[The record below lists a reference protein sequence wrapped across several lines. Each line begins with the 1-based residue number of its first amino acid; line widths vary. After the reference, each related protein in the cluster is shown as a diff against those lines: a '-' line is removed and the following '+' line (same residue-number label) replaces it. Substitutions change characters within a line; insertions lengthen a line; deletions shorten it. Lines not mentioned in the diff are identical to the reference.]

1 MGWVVRTSILAVL
14 TSVVTTSVQVAASTS
29 SSASAHCSNNRPT
42 TPEDDNLHRQL
53 DSTDTLPA
61 LLNASVVSI
70 ELRQLNVFDTS
81 LPEEDNAVF
90 RFANRAHVKTK
101 PEVIRNLLLFSQG
114 GKYDPKLLR
123 ESERLL
129 RQQPYIYDARIFA
142 EQTCEGEV
150 AVTVITRD
158 LWTLLP
164 DISFSRSGGDNS
176 SRLGFRES
184 NLLGYGKRLSLT
196 HISDPDRSGYLF
208 VYDDPQILSSR
219 YRGRLEYADN
229 DDGKVHYVGVEYP
242 FFSISTPYSYGIS
255 NLSNRRVESFYNLGE
270 EISEY
275 QQLSEISNFYIG
287 RAFALDNDWTRRL
300 LLGYQDEK
308 QEFARLRGT
317 TLPIAENRTL
327 RYPYIQAQW
336 FEDAYIKVR
345 NFDSIYRTEDL
356 NLGWNIN
363 AQLGYSD
370 SGLSDDDSRWVMAF
384 NANKAHFT
392 SADSLLRFA
401 LNLHGY
407 WNKRQDQAE
416 NLLISSRV
424 QYYLNT
430 SIRQSWYAQLEIQY
444 GKHLSADKQITLGG
458 ETGLRGYPSNYLQ
471 GNRRILLNL
480 EKRYYWEYDLLHLFK
495 VGGAAYF
502 DIGRVDGR
510 PIPPPLPGS
519 LDEPNTLTDLQQHA
533 LTHQIQGQ
541 FLKNIGVGLRLAP
554 SRANSGLVLHLDV
567 AAPLDGPDNID
578 SVQWLFT
585 VKNRF

>member
-1 MGWVVRTSILAVL
+1 MGWVVRVSIL
-14 TSVVTTSVQVAASTS
+14 TIFTTVAAHSAEAAASTPL
-29 SSASAHCSNNRPT
+29 SALESCGNLRRD
-42 TPEDDNLHRQL
+42 TPEDNNLHRQL
-53 DSTDTLPA
+53 DSEDSLPDVQ
-61 LLNASVVSI
+61 NASVVSI
-70 ELRQLNVFDTS
+70 DLKQLNVFDTS
-81 LPEEDNAVF
+81 LPEEDNAIF
-90 RFANRAHVKTK
+90 RFANRAHVTTK
-101 PEVIRNLLLFSQG
+101 PDVIRNLLLFTKGSE
-114 GKYDPKLLR
+114 YDPKLLR

-142 EQTCEGEV
+142 EQTCDGEV
-150 AVTVITRD
+150 AVTVVTRD

-219 YRGRLEYADN
+219 YQGRVEYADN
-229 DDGKVHYVGVEYP
+229 DDGKVHYIGVAYP

-255 NLSNRRVESFYNLGE
+255 NLSNRRIESLYNLGE

-275 QQLSEISNFYIG
+275 EQLSEITNLYIG
-287 RAFALDNDWTRRL
+287 RAFALNDDWTRRL

-308 QEFARLRGT
+308 QEFAPIRAT
-317 TLPIAENRTL
+317 TLPIAEDRTV

-363 AQLGYSD
+363 ALIGYSD
-370 SGLSDDDSRWVMAF
+370 SGLSDDDSRWVGAF
-384 NANKAHFT
+384 NASKAHFT
-392 SADSLLRFA
+392 SDDSLLRFA
-401 LNLHGY
+401 FNLNGY
-407 WNKRQDQAE
+407 WNKRDSQAE
-416 NLLISSRV
+416 NLTISSRL

-430 SIRQSWYAQLEIQY
+430 SLRQSWYAQLEIQY
-444 GKHLSADKQITLGG
+444 GKHLSADQQITLGG

-510 PIPPPLPGS
+510 ALPSPLHSDPDIS
-519 LDEPNTLTDLQQHA
+519 RILTPQQQHA

-541 FLKNIGVGLRLAP
+541 FLKNVGLGLRLAP

-567 AAPLDGPDNID
+567 ATPLDGPDNID

>member
-1 MGWVVRTSILAVL
+1 MGWVVRASILTIFTSLAATSGFAV
-14 TSVVTTSVQVAASTS
+14 ASTPV
-29 SSASAHCSNNRPT
+29 SASEQCGNNRANA
-42 TPEDDNLHRQL
+42 PEDNNLHRQL
-53 DSTDTLPA
+53 DSEDTLPE
-61 LLNASVVSI
+61 LQNASVVSI
-70 ELRQLNVFDTS
+70 ELKQLNVFDTS

-90 RFANRAHVKTK
+90 RFANRAHITTK
-101 PEVIRNLLLFSQG
+101 PEVIRNLLLFTQG
-114 GKYDPKLLR
+114 GEYDPKLLR

-142 EQTCEGEV
+142 EQTCDGEV
-150 AVTVITRD
+150 AVTVVTRD

-219 YRGRLEYADN
+219 YQGRLEYADN

-242 FFSISTPYSYGIS
+242 FFSIATPYSYGVS

-275 QQLSEISNFYIG
+275 EQLSEVSNLYIG
-287 RAFALDNDWTRRL
+287 RSFALNNDWTRRL
-300 LLGYQDEK
+300 LLGYRDEK
-308 QEFARLRGT
+308 QEFARLRDT
-317 TLPIAENRTL
+317 TLPIAEDRTL

-363 AQLGYSD
+363 ALLGYSD
-370 SGLSDDDSRWVMAF
+370 KELSDDDSRWVMSF

-392 SADSLLRFA
+392 SQNSLLRFA
-401 LNLHGY
+401 FNLHGY
-407 WNKRQDQAE
+407 WNKRQSEAE
-416 NLLISSRV
+416 NLLLSSRV

-430 SIRQSWYAQLEIQY
+430 SLRQSWYAQLEVQY
-444 GKHLSADKQITLGG
+444 GKHLSADQQITLGG

-480 EKRYYWEYDLLHLFK
+480 EKRYYWEYDLLQLFK

-510 PIPPPLPGS
+510 PLAPPLAGALDDPHS
-519 LDEPNTLTDLQQHA
+519 LTPEQQYA
-533 LTHQIQGQ
+533 LTNQIQGQ
-541 FLKNIGVGLRLAP
+541 FLKNIGLGLRLAP

-567 AAPLDGPDNID
+567 ATPLDGPDNID